1 MHEVFHRVKA
11 LENEFHQ
18 LFVGGNL
25 KFRYLAE
32 LAQHLVAFSLYH
44 SVVDVALVFEI
55 SVDGATSLL
64 GGDGDVVHRRVFNAL
79 VGKEL
84 TGNVD

>member
-11 LENEFHQ
+11 LENEFQQ

-64 GGDGDVVHRRVFNAL
+64 GGDGDVVHRRVFDAL